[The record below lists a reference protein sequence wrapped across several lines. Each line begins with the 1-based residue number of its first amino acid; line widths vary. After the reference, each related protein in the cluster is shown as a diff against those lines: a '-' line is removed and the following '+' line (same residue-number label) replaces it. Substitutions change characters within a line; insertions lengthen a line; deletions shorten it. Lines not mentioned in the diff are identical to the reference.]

1 MRGEEKMDKTPV
13 NFDYVNLL
21 IDFVK
26 AYGTKIF
33 SALVI
38 LIIGYFVGRWI
49 GRAFDSTLRKRQLEP
64 PVRILLVRILNITFL
79 LFALLLAVQNLGIEI
94 MPLIAGLGVA
104 GVGIGLAMQGVL
116 SNAMAGL
123 TIIFS
128 KPYKVGE
135 YIELLGVYGEVV
147 SIELFSTTLM
157 HADRSLVIV
166 PNRKIVGEILHNYGS
181 MRQCDFSVGIAYSA
195 DVKRALAVI
204 NEVLKEN
211 KLILQEPAPLVG
223 ITEIADSSI
232 QIAVRPWVAVQNYV
246 AVQSDI
252 YQEIINRFRS
262 QQIDIPFPQREIRI
276 LGNAKQAV

>member
-1 MRGEEKMDKTPV
+1 MNNIPL
-13 NFDYVNLL
+13 NIDYVNLL
-21 IDFVK
+21 IDFAK

-49 GRAFDSTLRKRQLEP
+49 GKAFDKTLRSRQLEP
-64 PVRILLVRILNITFL
+64 PVRILLVRIAHITIL

-94 MPLIAGLGVA
+94 MPIVAGLGVA

-128 KPYKVGE
+128 KPYRVGE
-135 YIELLGVYGEVV
+135 YVELLGVYGEVI
-147 SIELFSTTLM
+147 SIDIFSTTLM

-181 MRQCDFSVGIAYSA
+181 IRQCNFSVGIAYSA
-195 DVKRALAVI
+195 DVKRAIDVI
-204 NEVLKEN
+204 NEILKNNE
-211 KLILQEPAPLVG
+211 LILQEPVPIVG
-223 ITEIADSSI
+223 VSTLADSSI
-232 QIAVRPWVAVQNYV
+232 QIAVRPWAAVKNYG
-246 AVQSDI
+246 AVQSAI

-262 QQIDIPFPQREIRI
+262 LQIEIPYPQQEIRI
-276 LGNAKQAV
+276 LKNSH

>member
-1 MRGEEKMDKTPV
+1 MNKTPL
-13 NFDYVNLL
+13 NIDYVNLL

-33 SALVI
+33 SASVI
-38 LIIGYFVGRWI
+38 LIVGYFVGRWI
-49 GRAFDSTLRKRQLEP
+49 GRAFDNTLRKRQLEP
-64 PVRILLVRILNITFL
+64 PVRILLVRIVHITVL

-128 KPYKVGE
+128 KPYRVGE
-135 YIELLGVYGEVV
+135 YIELLGVYGEVI

-166 PNRKIVGEILHNYGS
+166 PNRKIVGEIMHNYGF

-211 KLILQEPAPLVG
+211 ELILPEPAPLVG

-232 QIAVRPWVAVQNYV
+232 RIAVRPWVAVQNYV
-246 AVQSDI
+246 AVQSGI

-262 QQIDIPFPQREIRI
+262 QQIEIPFPQREIRI
-276 LGNAKQAV
+276 LGNANQAV

>member
-1 MRGEEKMDKTPV
+1 MKDIKA
-13 NFDYVNLL
+13 NIDYVNLL
-21 IDFVK
+21 IDFGK

-38 LIIGYFVGRWI
+38 LIVGYFVGRWI
-49 GRAFDSTLRKRQLEP
+49 GKAFDNTLRSRHLDP
-64 PVRILLVRILNITFL
+64 PVRILLVRVVNVTVL

-94 MPLIAGLGVA
+94 MPIVAGLGVA

-128 KPYKVGE
+128 KPYRVGE
-135 YIELLGVYGEVV
+135 YIELLGVYGEVI

-195 DVKRALAVI
+195 DVKHALAVI
-204 NEVLKEN
+204 NEVLADN
-211 KLILQEPAPLVG
+211 KLILQEPAPVVG
-223 ITEIADSSI
+223 VTTLADSSI
-232 QIAVRPWVAVQNYV
+232 QIAVRPWVAVQDYV

-262 QQIDIPFPQREIRI
+262 QQIEIPFPQQEIRI
-276 LGNAKQAV
+276 LGNSD